1 MCVRHGSAVIK
12 VPANKIARNGE
23 KYFEEDN
30 NCNVKEPNG
39 NEHYKKTNPFNE
51 VDEDVEDKQESESV
65 LKLLESDKCKDT
77 AEHGNQ
83 GDDDSTENDNS
94 NGDTHEGEI
103 NIDTDME
110 VNVRNKETAVVDKEK
125 DFDTDVYND
134 DMVVEVIGKRKRN
147 EHEGTSEKMIG
158 LEDAESRVV
167 PIKKV
172 TGFPSKSRR
181 TYNMYPQSKQAKIA
195 LKRGDF
201 IEFDNDG
208 QVMKATVINREK
220 ASGKFY
226 NYLNVE
232 CDDGVTRNIDELD

>member
-1 MCVRHGSAVIK
+1 MIVQRMTIQMGI
-12 VPANKIARNGE
+12 RM
-23 KYFEEDN
+23 
-30 NCNVKEPNG
+30 
-39 NEHYKKTNPFNE
+39 T
-51 VDEDVEDKQESESV
+51 
-65 LKLLESDKCKDT
+65 
-77 AEHGNQ
+77 
-83 GDDDSTENDNS
+83 
-94 NGDTHEGEI
+94 EI

-181 TYNMYPQSKQAKIA
+181 TYMYPQSKQAKIA

-220 ASGKFY
+220 ASDKFY
-226 NYLNVE
+226 NYFNME
-232 CDDGVTRNIDELD
+232 CDDGVTRNIDGERVRLKKLEEEECNMVLIPSD